1 MTPPQQS
8 STNRRWYQAI
18 GPGLITAC
26 VVIGPG
32 SILSSSNVGV
42 TQGYGMAW
50 VVVLSVIFMLTY
62 MTMGAKLGV
71 AQSLSPA
78 ELIRTRLGSGIAVL
92 VGLSVFFI
100 SAAFQFGNNLG
111 VHLALVE
118 FIDFDYIVVLFNA
131 VAIAFLL
138 VFKEQYKLLE
148 RLMMLFVGLMLVS
161 FAINLLTAFV
171 IDPRPAE
178 ILSGFNPLSS
188 QTIDINVLGLIG
200 TTFVVSAAFYQCY
213 LVKHKGWKAADL
225 RTGLIDVRVGATIM
239 GLITLMLIFTPATM
253 FYPVYKNQQI
263 VTHYDALAKAA
274 PNLGLQPQTKADKDL
289 PSYMVITMV
298 PDDPQYAALS
308 KKIIAETKKN
318 AKGEQVP
325 KWSIIDQSQL
335 MTANSALAADQRAV
349 LKPRS
354 FGDIVEIGS
363 SLQSLFRGLGP
374 TIFFL
379 GVFAAAYSS
388 FLVNSMIGGFILA
401 DSLGLGNTPDDKWPR
416 IFTICVLLI
425 GMVVGLYAII
435 VLEGAKPVTLV
446 VTAQAVTVIASPLV
460 AGILLYLTSSESIMG
475 KNKNGPLLNILGTI
489 GLLMLIAMSLRTL
502 WTAVLPKLGF

>member
-1 MTPPQQS
+1 MPDTAPSQIK
-8 STNRRWYQAI
+8 RKWHQAV
-18 GPGLITAC
+18 GPALITAC

-71 AQSLSPA
+71 AQPLSPA
-78 ELIRTRLGSGIAVL
+78 ELIRTRLGSVIAVL

-118 FIDFDYIVVLFNA
+118 FVDFDYIVVLFNA

-148 RLMMLFVGLMLVS
+148 RIMMLFVGLMLVS
-161 FAINLLTAFV
+161 FAINLLMAF
-171 IDPRPAE
+171 IGDPRPAE
-178 ILSGFNPLSS
+178 ILSGFNPLST

-213 LVKHKGWKAADL
+213 LVKHKGWKSKDL
-225 RTGLIDVRVGATIM
+225 RAGLIDVRVGAGIM

-253 FYPVYKNQQI
+253 FYPTYKHQQL
-263 VTHYDALAKAA
+263 VTDYDALAKAN
-274 PNLGLQPQTKADKDL
+274 PDLGIKPLSKDGEDVPAYL
-289 PSYMVITMV
+289 VITISA
-298 PDDPQYAALS
+298 DDPQYAALS
-308 KKIIAETKKN
+308 QQIAAETMEN
-318 AKGEQVP
+318 DAGEKLP
-325 KWSIIDQSQL
+325 KWTIVEHAPLIA
-335 MTANSALAADQRAV
+335 ANSKLPVKQRAV

-401 DSLGLGNTPDDKWPR
+401 DSLGLGSAPDDKWPR
-416 IFTICVLLI
+416 IFTIGVLLI
-425 GMVVGLYAII
+425 GMGVGLYAIV
-435 VLEGAKPVTLV
+435 VLEGARPVTLV

-460 AGILLYLTSSESIMG
+460 AGILLYLTSSKSIMG
-475 KNKNGPLLNILGTI
+475 ENKNGPLLNVLGTL
-489 GLLMLIAMSLRTL
+489 GFLMLVAMSLRTL
-502 WTAVLPKLGF
+502 WTAVLPKLGL